1 MQVLS
6 ASQAVACIQSG
17 ATLVSSGFRFAAAP
31 EELLA
36 ALGDRFKD
44 SGEPRDLRLVYSS
57 AQGGH
62 GAGRGLDHLAQPGM
76 LREII
81 GGFYGSAPR
90 LKALLTANA
99 VEAWNLPQGQ
109 IAMLYRAIAAG
120 QPGVITHVGLHTFV
134 DPRIEGG
141 RLTPRTKRD
150 ITEIVHIAGREWMFY
165 PAFAINA
172 CLIRGTTADEFGNIS
187 IEKEAVRLEGLAIA
201 MATRNSGGT
210 VIVQV
215 ERLAKGRSLS
225 PQRVEI
231 PGHLVDFVTVC
242 ADPSNT
248 HQQALDEVYNPA
260 YNGEIVLPS
269 ERVVP
274 MPFSLRK
281 VIARRVSQFLSPGL
295 VVNLGQGMPEGVGAI
310 AQEAGIM
317 DTLWTTLE
325 SGVIGGVPTK
335 HVNFGVATN
344 PMAIIRHDDQFAFYN
359 GGGVDLSCLGFAEV
373 DRHGA
378 INVSRFGG
386 SFTGAGGFID
396 ICART
401 RQLVF
406 CGMFE
411 AGARII
417 VRERALEI
425 ESPGTTCKFVDTVEQ
440 VTFSAHHAVEEGRA
454 VSLVTERAVFELT
467 SSGWALREVAPG
479 IRVQEDILDRMRFL
493 PIVERVDVMRAELFL
508 DDASAAA

>member
-6 ASQAVACIQSG
+6 SPLAVERVRPGS
-17 ATLVSSGFRFAAAP
+17 TLASSGFRFAATP

-36 ALGDRFKD
+36 SLGKRFRNT
-44 SGEPRDLRLVYSS
+44 GEPRDLRLVYSS

-62 GAGRGLDHLAQPGM
+62 GAGRGLDHLANPGM

-81 GGFYGSAPR
+81 GGFYGSVPR
-90 LKALLTANA
+90 IQALLQTDS

-120 QPGVITHVGLHTFV
+120 QPGVLTHVGLNTFV
-134 DPRIEGG
+134 DPRLEGG
-141 RLTPRTKRD
+141 KLTPRTVR
-150 ITEIVHIAGREWMFY
+150 EIVKLVELEGRDWLFY
-165 PAFAINA
+165 PSFPIDV
-172 CLIRGTTADEFGNIS
+172 CFIRGTTADEYGNVS
-187 IEKEAVRLEGLAIA
+187 LEKEAVRLEGLPLA

-215 ERLAKGRSLS
+215 ERLAKGRSLA

-231 PGHLVDFVTVC
+231 PGNLVDIVVVC
-242 ADPSNT
+242 ANPAAD

-260 YNGEIVLPS
+260 YNGELVLPA
-269 ERVVP
+269 EHVAP
-274 MPFSLRK
+274 MPFGVRK
-281 VIARRVSQFLSPGL
+281 LIARRVSEYLQPGM
-295 VVNLGQGMPEGVGAI
+295 VVNIGQGMPEGIGAV
-310 AQEAGIM
+310 AEETGIM
-317 DTLWTTLE
+317 DSLWTTLE
-325 SGVIGGVPTK
+325 SGVIGGIPTK
-335 HVNFGVATN
+335 HINFGVATN
-344 PMAIIRHDDQFAFYN
+344 PVAMIRHDDQFAFYN

-373 DRHGA
+373 DAAGA

-401 RQLVF
+401 KQLVF

-411 AGARII
+411 VGAKVDIRDGKLD
-417 VRERALEI
+417 VLSHGSA
-425 ESPGTTCKFVDTVEQ
+425 CKFVETVDQ
-440 VTFSAHHAVEEGRA
+440 VTFSAHHAVLEGRR

-467 SSGWALREVAPG
+467 DAGWALREVAPG
-479 IRVQEDILDRMRFL
+479 VRVHEDVLDRMRFQ
-493 PIVERVDVMRAELFL
+493 PIVEQVRLMNPDFFR
-508 DDASAAA
+508 DATVSA

>member
-1 MQVLS
+1 MQVLTASEAVERIRS
-6 ASQAVACIQSG
+6 AS
-17 ATLVSSGFRFAAAP
+17 TLVSSGFRFAAAP

-36 ALGDRFKD
+36 ALGSRFVQT
-44 SGEPRDLRLVYSS
+44 GAPQNLRLVYSS

-62 GAGRGLDHLAQPGM
+62 GAGRGLDHLAHRGM

-90 LKALLTANA
+90 IKALLSDDS

-109 IAMLYRAIAAG
+109 IALLYRAIAAG
-120 QPGVITHVGLHTFV
+120 QPGVVTHVGLHTFV
-134 DPRIEGG
+134 DPRHEGG
-141 RLTPRTKRD
+141 RLTPRTRRD
-150 ITEIVHIAGREWMFY
+150 IVEVVQLAGREWLFY
-165 PAFAINA
+165 PSFPIDA

-187 IEKEAVRLEGLAIA
+187 IEKEALRLEGLSIA

-231 PGHLVDFVTVC
+231 PGHLVDVVVVC
-242 ADPSNT
+242 ADPANA

-260 YNGEIVLPS
+260 YNGELVLPS

-281 VIARRVSQFLSPGL
+281 VIARRAAKFVEPGM

-310 AQEAGIM
+310 AQEIGIM

-373 DRHGA
+373 DAAGA
-378 INVSRFGG
+378 VNVSRFGG

-411 AGARII
+411 AGATLDVDCDG
-417 VRERALEI
+417 VRVLSGGKA
-425 ESPGTTCKFVDTVEQ
+425 CKFVPQVDQ
-440 VTFSAHHAVEEGRA
+440 VTFSAHHAVAEGRR

-467 SSGWALREVAPG
+467 DGGWALREVAPG
-479 IRVQEDILDRMRFL
+479 IRVREDVLDRMRFQ
-493 PIVERVDVMRAELFL
+493 PIVERVATMAAELFA
-508 DDASAAA
+508 DAGAVT

>member
-1 MQVLS
+1 MRVLT
-6 ASQAVACIQSG
+6 ASQAVGCVRSG
-17 ATLVSSGFRFAAAP
+17 STLVSSGFRFAAAP

-36 ALGDRFKD
+36 ALGQRFVET
-44 SGEPRDLRLVYSS
+44 STPSDLRLVYSS

-62 GAGRGLDHLAQPGM
+62 GAGRGLDHLAHPGM

-90 LKALLTANA
+90 IKALLNSDS

-109 IAMLYRAIAAG
+109 IALLYRAIAAG
-120 QPGVITHVGLHTFV
+120 QPGVVTHVGLNTFV
-134 DPRIEGG
+134 DPRLEGG
-141 RLTPRTKRD
+141 RLTPRTQRD
-150 ITEIVHIAGREWMFY
+150 IVEVVTLGGREWLFY
-165 PAFAINA
+165 PAFPLDA
-172 CLIRGTTADEFGNIS
+172 CLLRGTTADEHGNIS
-187 IEKEAVRLEGLAIA
+187 IEKEAVRLEALSIA

-231 PGHLVDFVTVC
+231 PGHLVDIVVVC
-242 ADPSNT
+242 SDPANA

-260 YNGEIVLPS
+260 YNGELVLPD

-274 MPFSLRK
+274 MPYGLRK
-281 VIARRVSQFLSPGL
+281 VIARRAAKFLEAGMI
-295 VVNLGQGMPEGVGAI
+295 VNLGQGMPEGVGAI
-310 AQEAGIM
+310 AQEVGIM

-373 DRHGA
+373 DASGA
-378 INVSRFGG
+378 VNVSRFGG

-411 AGARII
+411 AGATLNVDADG
-417 VRERALEI
+417 VRVLSGGKA
-425 ESPGTTCKFVDTVEQ
+425 CKFVPRVEQ
-440 VTFSAHHAVEEGRA
+440 VTFSAHHAVAEGRR

-467 SSGWALREVAPG
+467 ELGWALREVAPG
-479 IRVQEDILDRMRFL
+479 VRIQEDVLDRMRFQ
-493 PIVERVDVMRAELFL
+493 PIVEQVGLM
-508 DDASAAA
+508 ASDIFSESSVAT